1 MPVNSN
7 MHGFTTNFHSL
18 KILAKYLS
26 FQQEA
31 HGLLII
37 ASVQVGTNASTE
49 SSESTD
55 IKG

>member
-1 MPVNSN
+1 